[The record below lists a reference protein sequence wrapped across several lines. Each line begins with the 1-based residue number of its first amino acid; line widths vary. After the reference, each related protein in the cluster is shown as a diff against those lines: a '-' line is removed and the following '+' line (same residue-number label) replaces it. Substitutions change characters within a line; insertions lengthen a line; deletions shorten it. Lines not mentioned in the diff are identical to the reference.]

1 MKKRLFI
8 LATTLGLSVYA
19 NAQSTDELLKFSRYN
34 FSLSTARSAA
44 MGGAFTSLGADAVS
58 MSLNPAGL
66 AMYSS
71 SEVSISPGLRISA
84 TESRYGNNPSTMS
97 NFTKPTLANFA
108 ATFKTNGG
116 LVLSI
121 GMNRLADFSG
131 RSYVQGDY
139 GLNSMAYIFRDQL
152 QSEGIR
158 QSTLNDAS
166 SAFKLYPNLWNAA
179 MANRTWLVNPVN
191 DVPGNTE
198 YTLDGVL
205 DFEDQVASTLG
216 TRTNGAIDEI
226 ALSAAYNFGG
236 VLYVGG
242 TLGMQRIAYS
252 QMTTYSEFANLDWN
266 TGKLDS
272 FELRED
278 LAISGVGVNL
288 KVGATLRPV
297 SWLRIGVAYHSPT
310 WMSLDESS
318 VRSMDTWLL
327 DNSNSQ
333 SSYDYT
339 PDLVQSYDNRTP
351 SRLMA
356 GISTT
361 IGRAVILS
369 FDYERTWY
377 NDMKYSTPINI
388 DGWRAPI
395 APSDIDNMPTMA
407 GNMDSRGNIDLNS
420 MIRNNY
426 RATNNYR
433 AGIEVQPVN
442 GLFLRAGWA
451 YSQSP
456 YQPIES
462 FYNKPYPDQ
471 KQKLSDYGSITQYSG
486 GLGYRNGRFIVD
498 LAYIYSTQKTLPSVF
513 YDYVPEFDYGHIK
526 ADTSITP
533 TNNNYN
539 THFNHNVILTLGM
552 RF

>member
-1 MKKRLFI
+1 MKKGLFI
-8 LATTLGLSVYA
+8 LVATLALPIYA
-19 NAQSTDELLKFSRYN
+19 SAQSTDELLKFSRQN

-71 SEVSISPGLRISA
+71 SEISISPGLRISA

-108 ATFKTNGG
+108 ATYKTRSGFS
-116 LVLSI
+116 VSI

-131 RSYVQGDY
+131 RSFVEGDY
-139 GLNSMAYIFRDQL
+139 GLNSMADIFRDQL

-205 DFEDQVASTLG
+205 NFGDEVASRLG
-216 TRTNGAIDEI
+216 TRTNGAIDEV
-226 ALSAAYNFGG
+226 ALSTAYDFGG
-236 VLYVGG
+236 VLYVGA

-252 QMTTYSEFANLDWN
+252 QMSTYSEFANLDYN

-272 FELRED
+272 FDLSED
-278 LAISGVGVNL
+278 LAITGVGVNL

-297 SWLRIGVAYHSPT
+297 SWLRIGLAYHSPT

-318 VRSMDTWLL
+318 MRSMDTWLL

-333 SSYDYT
+333 TGYDYT

-388 DGWRAPI
+388 SGWRSPI
-395 APSDIDNMPTMA
+395 APSDIDNTPTMA
-407 GNMDSRGNIDLNS
+407 GNMDSRGNIDLNA

-426 RATNNYR
+426 RPTNNYR
-433 AGIEVQPVN
+433 AGIEVQPIN
-442 GLFLRAGWA
+442 GLFFRAGWA
-451 YSQSP
+451 YNQSP
-456 YQPIES
+456 YQSIQS
-462 FYNKPYPDQ
+462 FYNTPYPEQ

-486 GLGYRNGRFIVD
+486 GVGYRNGRFIVD
-498 LAYIYSTQKTLPSVF
+498 LAYVYSTQKALPSVF
-513 YDYVPEFDYGHIK
+513 YNYVTKPADPETGE
-526 ADTSITP
+526 SITP